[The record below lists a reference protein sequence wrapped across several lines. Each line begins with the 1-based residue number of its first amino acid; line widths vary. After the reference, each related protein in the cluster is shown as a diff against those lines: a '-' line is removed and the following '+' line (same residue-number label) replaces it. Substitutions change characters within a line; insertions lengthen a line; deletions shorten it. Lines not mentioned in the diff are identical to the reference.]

1 MVFSRVI
8 PNIGAMALEQRLR
21 EYFGEDERR
30 VVLVGIGNPM
40 RGDDGV
46 GVKIIELLEARSLE
60 GVMLLNTETVPEA
73 FTGKVESYEPTHV
86 LLLDAANFGGWPGET
101 KLIDSE
107 HIGGQAISTHSL
119 PLNIFI
125 SYIEKSLGI
134 TVLLLGVQPK
144 TVMFSEEMT
153 PELVEASKRIA
164 ETLHRLLSE

>member
-8 PNIGAMALEQRLR
+8 PKIGVMALMQGLR

-46 GVKIIELLEARSLE
+46 GVKIIERLEEMGLTD
-60 GVMLLNTETVPEA
+60 VMLLNTETVPEA

-86 LLLDAANFGGWPGET
+86 LLLDAANFGGRPGET
-101 KLIDSE
+101 RLIDSE

-125 SYIEKSLGI
+125 SYIENSLGI

-144 TVMFSEEMT
+144 TVTFGEEMT
-153 PELVEASKRIA
+153 PELVEASERIA
-164 ETLHRLLSE
+164 ETLHRILSE

>member
-1 MVFSRVI
+1 MVFSRVF
-8 PNIGAMALEQRLR
+8 PKNGVMALMQGLR

-30 VVLVGIGNPM
+30 VVLVGVGNPM

-46 GVKIIELLEARSLE
+46 GVKIIERLQEMDLT

-86 LLLDAANFGGWPGET
+86 LLLDAANFGGLPGET
-101 KLIDSE
+101 RLIDSK
-107 HIGGQAISTHSL
+107 HIGGHAISTHSL

-134 TVLLLGVQPK
+134 TVLLLGIQPK
-144 TVMFSEEMT
+144 NITFGEEMT
-153 PELVEASKRIA
+153 PELAEASIRIA
-164 ETLHRLLSE
+164 ETLRRVLS

>member
-1 MVFSRVI
+1 MVFSHVI
-8 PNIGAMALEQRLR
+8 PNIGVMALMQELR
-21 EYFGEDERR
+21 EYFGEDARR

-46 GVKIIELLEARSLE
+46 GVKIIERLEEMGLT

-86 LLLDAANFGGWPGET
+86 LLLDAANFGGRPGET
-101 KLIDSE
+101 RLIDST

-119 PLNIFI
+119 PLSIFI

-134 TVLLLGVQPK
+134 TVLLLGIQPK
-144 TVMFSEEMT
+144 TVTFGDEMT
-153 PELVEASKRIA
+153 TELAEASKRIA
-164 ETLHRLLSE
+164 ETLNRVLSE